1 MPSSNEGI
9 RSKNMANGNYLTDFV
24 LLSGRANPKLAKDIG
39 KILGKEVDEPISVF
53 ADGEIR
59 VKIEPNLRRRHVCI
73 VQSTSSPVNDNLMEL
88 LLMIDAAKRASASEI
103 VAVIPYFGYSR
114 QDRKEMSRVPIS
126 ASLVAGLI
134 DQAGA
139 DRILTVDIHSEQ
151 AEGFIKKPW
160 DNVYASYSLVPE
172 LKKRKLTDLI
182 IASPDKGGVVRAAGY
197 AKLLNASGIAIVY
210 KDRDIHVNDSS
221 EALTMVGNV
230 KGKDVLLVDDMIS
243 TGGTLLN
250 AADYLKKQGA
260 KSVRAAVT
268 HGLFTGSAMEKIE
281 ASTIDEIIVTDTIAL
296 SDKMVKNKKISVISV
311 APLVAGAISRI
322 QSGDSISKDLIL

>member
-1 MPSSNEGI
+1 MT
-9 RSKNMANGNYLTDFV
+9 NGNYLTDFV
-24 LLSGRANPKLAKDIG
+24 LLSGRSNPQLAKDIG
-39 KILGKEVDEPISVF
+39 KILKKEVDYPISVF
-53 ADGEIR
+53 SDGEIR
-59 VKIEPNLRRRHVCI
+59 VKISPNLRRRHVCI
-73 VQSTSSPVNDNLMEL
+73 IQSTSSPVNDNLMEL

-134 DQAGA
+134 DHAGA

-151 AEGFIKKPW
+151 AEGFTQKPW

-172 LKKRKLTDLI
+172 LTKRKLKDLI
-182 IASPDKGGVVRAAGY
+182 IASPDKGGVVRATGY
-197 AKLLNASGIAIVY
+197 ARLLDASGIVIVY
-210 KDRDIHVNDSS
+210 KDRDINVNDAS

-230 KGKDVLLVDDMIS
+230 KGKDVLIVDDIIS

-250 AADYLKKQGA
+250 AADYLKSQGA
-260 KSVRAAVT
+260 RSVRAAVT
-268 HGLFTGSAMEKIE
+268 HGLFTGSALEEIEK
-281 ASTIDEIIVTDTIAL
+281 STIDEIIVTDTIAQR
-296 SDKMVKNKKISVISV
+296 DKIVNNPKITIVSI

-322 QSGDSISKDLIL
+322 QSGESISKDLIL